1 MAPVRGALSARSEGP
16 MPFFRSKRHRDNE
29 GHQPRPQRR
38 PQQASQK
45 TGRDTLVLAAEII
58 GRRLSPADLRRAL
71 KEIDNP
77 RRGEKGVQWI
87 VAEAEDR
94 GGLFRSRIDDAE
106 LPRFVLDVA
115 GFDLLAS
122 RRVRYVLAL
131 RATDDEQD
139 RLNDF
144 PGASRA
150 RGTSAEAIARCVSE
164 RNWHPGKRWARH
176 FVSVLGFPTALAG
189 IAGTPAGPD
198 FEDVDPHVP
207 LDPLAD
213 FQSDLRSQVFDLLH
227 AGPGQNRAVLT
238 LPTGAGK
245 TRTTVEALLDW
256 WLVEGE
262 GDFILWVAQSDEL
275 CEQAVQAFK
284 EVWIDR
290 GSRAG
295 EPRVRDK
302 LRVYRFWGGRQRIPQ
317 DGEAGIVI
325 STVDKLRKVLVDP
338 EDRRRRDAFLDL
350 ARTLGAIVI
359 DEAHRAEAPT
369 YRKVLEAI
377 GIDFSAAG
385 KTAIPVLGLTATPL
399 RSQHEETLRLA
410 RRFYNR
416 LLRPQTLPQDPID
429 AVAALRAR
437 GVLARPVHRVLPPS
451 HKAMRLTI
459 EQERYL
465 EEWKDLPPDVLT
477 QLAQERNRNRQIVE
491 AIVGI
496 DPAWPVLFF
505 GCSVHH
511 AEAMV
516 ALLRRR
522 DRAAAVITADTRETT
537 RRHLVQAFRQG
548 EIKVL
553 CNYGVLTTGFDAPT
567 VRAVVVGR
575 PTTSRVLYEQMI
587 GRGMRG
593 PAFGGTPECLVIDV
607 DDNLV
612 HVDGQRLSTAALQY
626 TDYWSRTDP

>member
-1 MAPVRGALSARSEGP
+1 MPEPSNRTEWNALA
-16 MPFFRSKRHRDNE
+16 
-29 GHQPRPQRR
+29 
-38 PQQASQK
+38 QAAQ
-45 TGRDTLVLAAEII
+45 II
-58 GRRLSPADLRRAL
+58 GRRLSSAELRSAL
-71 KEIDNP
+71 REIDDP
-77 RRGEKGVQWI
+77 RRGEKGVQSI
-87 VAEAEDR
+87 VAEAENR
-94 GGLFRSRIDDAE
+94 GRLVRARIDDAE
-106 LPRFVLDVA
+106 LPRFILDVV

-122 RRVRYVLAL
+122 RRLRYLLTL
-131 RATDDEQD
+131 RATDNEQD

-176 FVSVLGFPTALAG
+176 FVSVLGFPTAIAG
-189 IAGTPAGPD
+189 VAGTPAGPD

-213 FQSDLRSQVFDLLH
+213 FQTDLRRQVFDLLH
-227 AGPGQNRAVLT
+227 AAPGQNRAVLT

-256 WLVEGE
+256 WLAEGE
-262 GDFILWVAQSDEL
+262 GDFILWIAQSDEL

-290 GSRAG
+290 GSRPEG
-295 EPRVRDK
+295 PQVRDK
-302 LRVYRFWGGRQRIPQ
+302 LRVYRFWGGRQRIPEE
-317 DGEAGIVI
+317 GEAGIVV
-325 STVDKLRKVLVDP
+325 STIDKLRKVLVEP
-338 EDRRRRDAFLDL
+338 HDRPRRDAFLNL
-350 ARTLGAIVI
+350 ARSLGAVVI

-369 YRKVLEAI
+369 YRKVLETI
-377 GIDFSAAG
+377 GIEFSSAA
-385 KTAIPVLGLTATPL
+385 KTVIPVLGLTATPL
-399 RSQHEETLRLA
+399 RSQHDETLRLA

-416 LLRPQTLPQDPID
+416 LLRPQNLPEDPVD

-437 GVLARPVHRVLPPS
+437 GVLSHPVHRVLPPS
-451 HKAMRLTI
+451 GKAMRLTS

-465 EEWKDLPPDVLT
+465 EEWKDVPPDVLT
-477 QLAQERNRNRQIVE
+477 QLAQERDRNRQIVE
-491 AIVGI
+491 AIVSV
-496 DPAWPVLFF
+496 DPTWPVLFF

-522 DRAAAVITADTRETT
+522 DRTAAVITADTREAT

-567 VRAVVVGR
+567 VRGIVVGR

-607 DDNLV
+607 EDNLM
-612 HVDGQRLSTAALQY
+612 HVNGQRLSTAALQY
-626 TDYWSRTDP
+626 NDYWSRTEA